1 MITMSQL
8 SSINFPRTA
17 VVPSGET
24 VPNTFVLDTVIN
36 AIIGGF
42 PQKVMLGRDFLISVF
57 APAFFADDDACN
69 ILGLTE
75 EQASVW
81 KENRDIVKFGAETG
95 INGQMVMPVYYK
107 LGESEKITQLVETRF
122 AISGYSAHGILLG
135 AFDKFL
141 ELLNKRAYELTPS
154 YDLYG
159 AKQYRKDELVTIRTA
174 QGGDAFALVRHIF
187 PDVQTDNDAT
197 IYDMI
202 VTPVGTNRMVRVHS
216 IDILPLGYSKSIR
229 EVEEERLQKAASN
242 VHYRQDVLVELMRM
256 LPKDRTGGVA
266 QRERKIPQNTAQG
279 IMQFGQPKK
288 G

>member
-17 VVPSGET
+17 TVPSGEQ
-24 VPNTFVLDTVIN
+24 VPNNFVLDTVIN

-42 PQKVMLGRDFLISVF
+42 PQKVILGRDFLISVF
-57 APAFFADDDACN
+57 VPAFFADDDACRV
-69 ILGLTE
+69 LDLDE
-75 EQASVW
+75 PQAKVW
-81 KENRDIVKFGAETG
+81 EENRDHMKFGAETG
-95 INGQMVMPVYYK
+95 INGQMVMPIYYK
-107 LGESEKITQLVETRF
+107 HDNSEKVEQLVDTRL
-122 AISGYSAHGILLG
+122 AISSFSTYGVLLA

-141 ELLNKRAYELTPS
+141 ELLNKRAYELTPN
-154 YDLYG
+154 YGLYG
-159 AKQYRKDELVTIRTA
+159 AKQYRKDELVTIRTT

-216 IDILPLGYSKSIR
+216 IDILPLGYTKSMR

-266 QRERKIPQNTAQG
+266 QHERKIPQNTAQG
-279 IMQFGQPKK
+279 IMGFGAAPKR
-288 G
+288 